1 VLSGPLRVGVIPTV
15 GPYLLPG
22 VLPRL
27 HDVFPALQLSLRET
41 QTAVLIRELLAGA
54 LDLLILAL
62 PLEEPEIEELPLFDD
77 VFALALPAHHRLGAR
92 RSVTQADLGGEHL
105 LLLEEGHCLRDQTL
119 AVGQAAGASA
129 LDDFRASSLAT
140 VVQMVANGYGC
151 TILPELAIP
160 VEVGDRQGIHV
171 VPFRQPPPVRT
182 VGLAWRRT
190 SPRHDEFVAFGRVV
204 LEALGKPPMAASDRE
219 HALVGEVL

>member
-1 VLSGPLRVGVIPTV
+1 VIPTI
-15 GPYLLPG
+15 GPYLLPS

-27 HDVFPALQLSLRET
+27 HKAFPNLQLSVRET
-41 QTAVLIRELLAGA
+41 QTSVLARELLAGS

-62 PLEEPEIEELPLFDD
+62 PLAEPDIEQLPLFDD
-77 VFALALPAHHRLGAR
+77 VFALALPARHPLGACA
-92 RSVTQADLGGEHL
+92 SVAQADLGGEHL

-119 AVGQAAGASA
+119 ALGQAAGASE

-151 TILPELAIP
+151 TILPELALP

-171 VPFRQPPPVRT
+171 VAFKTPPPVRT

-190 SPRHDEFVAFGRVV
+190 SPRRNEFIAFGRVV
-204 LEALGKPPMAASDRE
+204 VEALGKSPIHASERQQTFVSE
-219 HALVGEVL
+219 AL